1 MIDEKVKK
9 LVSYIENQAPTCGV
23 RNMDFSHQVTFINGI
38 HIQVIKRHK
47 SEDGYASSRCYIWTS
62 KEGLNQELTYELS
75 DLEYELLLEAI
86 TEYRNKCIEEG
97 KKPLK
102 LELGL
107 L

>member
-23 RNMDFSHQVTFINGI
+23 RDMDFSHQVTFINGI
-38 HIQVIKRHK
+38 HVQVMKGHR
-47 SEDGYASSRCYIWTS
+47 SENSYDPPRCCIWTS
-62 KEGLNQELTYELS
+62 KEGLTQNLTYELS
-75 DLEYELLLEAI
+75 DLEYELILDTI

-97 KKPLK
+97 KKSLK

-107 L
+107 F

>member
-23 RNMDFSHQVTFINGI
+23 YNMDYAHQVTFINGI
-38 HIQVIKRHK
+38 HLQVIKGVRTRD
-47 SEDGYASSRCYIWTS
+47 SCDPSRCYIWTH
-62 KEGLNQELTYELS
+62 KEGLSQNLTYELS
-75 DLEYELLLEAI
+75 DLEYELILEAI

-107 L
+107 F